1 MQTKNLRDSSSKRQG
16 KVHRLREP
24 LRPTLESISK
34 SLCMPAFTFT
44 MFSKLNPYSIVK
56 VVKYLELRFNYIGEF
71 LEFSSVH
78 SMVVIIA

>member
-1 MQTKNLRDSSSKRQG
+1 
-16 KVHRLREP
+16 
-24 LRPTLESISK
+24 
-34 SLCMPAFTFT
+34 

-78 SMVVIIA
+78 SMVVIIAWVNGGRSDLHA